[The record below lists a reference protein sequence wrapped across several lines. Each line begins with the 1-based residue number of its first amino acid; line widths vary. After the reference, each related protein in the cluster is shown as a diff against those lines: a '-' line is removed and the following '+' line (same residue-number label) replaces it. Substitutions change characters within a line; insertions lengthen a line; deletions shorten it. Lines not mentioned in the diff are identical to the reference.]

1 MSNHFS
7 VVCTS
12 HESSPDFIFG
22 KIYKAASDE
31 SEEESNLIRVWNE
44 FGEDYL
50 YSKQHFFVV
59 ELSDEVK
66 QKLFEDHQVAA

>member
-1 MSNHFS
+1 MSYHFS

-12 HESSPDFIFG
+12 HEGEPDFIFG

-31 SEEESNLIRVWNE
+31 SEEESNLIRIRNE

-50 YSKQHFFVV
+50 YSKQHFAVI
-59 ELSDEVK
+59 ELPEEVK
-66 QKLFEDHQVAA
+66 QKLFEDHQVFA